1 MSPTPQLLLFQ
12 FGIING
18 EWGPLCQRMET
29 IAIAGD
35 NLNAAIFW
43 AERYYKKMPIEQLAP
58 LAAHLVNDARI
69 LSSGTISGLEIILCK
84 RNEILRMSDESIQK
98 LLEISAEW
106 SRSIGELFLNHRLQF
121 TYTPNMI
128 G

>member
-1 MSPTPQLLLFQ
+1 MD
-12 FGIING
+12 GG
-18 EWGPLCQRMET
+18 T
-29 IAIAGD
+29 IA
-35 NLNAAIFW
+35 
-43 AERYYKKMPIEQLAP
+43 
-58 LAAHLVNDARI
+58 DARI
-69 LSSGTISGLEIILCK
+69 LNSGTISGLEIILCK
-84 RNEILRMSDESIQK
+84 RNEILRMYDESIQK